1 MSKRIKLL
9 SVGLSGNETKLP
21 QLSLIVFPLMQ
32 FVLLDQDECVHAYLC
47 VLFVCPCA
55 CEMVGVRFS

>member
-47 VLFVCPCA
+47 VCCVRVCVSVC
-55 CEMVGVRFS
+55 V

>member
-47 VLFVCPCA
+47 VLCA
-55 CEMVGVRFS
+55 CLCVRVRVRWWG